1 MEKSAYSQGFQP
13 TQEETEPKKEDDI
26 IAKQL
31 KDAAT
36 KETDPNLRKK
46 LWYEYER
53 YKSNL

>member
-1 MEKSAYSQGFQP
+1 MEKKSVYSQGFHP

-36 KETDPNLRKK
+36 KETDPNLKK